1 MKNKSTIF
9 KIAIM
14 LGIAIL
20 VFAAVSCNDPKPT
33 TPTQRTMS
41 NGITVVKGDAGIT
54 QKQLDDM
61 VEVMESI
68 YGDMP
73 GGMKSNFDNNVQTVQ
88 TKANGTAISHSG
100 TTLTVAANST
110 DTAIATYLVTNG
122 ILASYQLQNDFR
134 LASTAKDVVRFY
146 LDV

>member
-1 MKNKSTIF
+1 MKNKITVF

-41 NGITVVKGDAGIT
+41 NGTVVKGDAGIT

-61 VEVMESI
+61 VAVFNGIYDMGFNSI
-68 YGDMP
+68 QQE
-73 GGMKSNFDNNVQTVQ
+73 NFDAKVQTVQ
-88 TKANGTAISHSG
+88 VKADGTALSHSG
-100 TTLTVAANST
+100 TTLTVAADSGAS
-110 DTAIATYLVTNG
+110 AIFTYLISNSLVM
-122 ILASYQLQNDFR
+122 QFMNDFK
-134 LASTAKDVVRFY
+134 LA
-146 LDV
+146 